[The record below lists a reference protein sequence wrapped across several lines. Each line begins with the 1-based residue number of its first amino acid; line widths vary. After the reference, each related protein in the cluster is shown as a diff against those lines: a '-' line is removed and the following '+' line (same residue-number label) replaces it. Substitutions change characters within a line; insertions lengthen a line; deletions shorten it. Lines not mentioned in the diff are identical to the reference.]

1 LTNYGIDPTVN
12 LPCTQARVLLLSSI
26 GLLYMLFDC
35 FPSRTAWR
43 CKKLVSVI
51 AEACAVLLAA
61 SMVLHS
67 NTDAVSTT
75 GRCIK
80 AGDLVIVYER
90 FDSMKSVYVNPG
102 ESYGNRYGNF
112 KLKVRGL
119 VPVKKKCFCSS

>member
-1 LTNYGIDPTVN
+1 
-12 LPCTQARVLLLSSI
+12 
-26 GLLYMLFDC
+26 
-35 FPSRTAWR
+35 
-43 CKKLVSVI
+43 
-51 AEACAVLLAA
+51 LLAA

-112 KLKVRGL
+112 KLKVRGRL
-119 VPVKKKCFCSS
+119 AIGKKCFCSK